1 MVKKEKIRE
10 IRKELEKH
18 KKLSYNKFKEVV
30 VEKKGLMAAQTFS
43 DGLKEAVESGIIRR
57 EEGQEGKRKKV
68 WYSIPEIAIKEDR
81 YYDLLSSDI
90 TSFQQSFDELEH
102 LFSELK
108 DVEKGQ
114 ILFSFLDW
122 YYTLQSQIAM
132 GHSLFRSP
140 KFSDMS
146 KFMASYLQDFDKL
159 SMSGD
164 EKQQSLIWNELFMG
178 WFDVKAENL
187 DIIDDLLD
195 IATARQAR

>member
-1 MVKKEKIRE
+1 MVNKEKIRK
-10 IRKELEKH
+10 IREVLEKH
-18 KKLSYNKFKEVV
+18 KKLSYNKFKEIV

-43 DGLKEAVESGIIRR
+43 DGLKEAVDSGIIRR
-57 EEGQEGKRKKV
+57 EEGQEKRKMV
-68 WYSIPEIAIKEDR
+68 WYSIPEIAIKEDL
-81 YYDLLSSDI
+81 YYGLLSSDI
-90 TSFQQSFDELEH
+90 TSFQQSFEQLDH

-122 YYTLQSQIAM
+122 YFTIQSQIAM
-132 GHSLFRSP
+132 GHSMFRSP
-140 KFSDMS
+140 KFVDMS
-146 KFMASYLQDFDKL
+146 KFMDSYLQGLDKL

-164 EKQQSLIWNELFMG
+164 EKQQSVIWNELFMG